1 MSDQPNINKAEE
13 PGADASLSPESNTR
27 AAMTLP
33 DALAASLSGDLSS
46 DADPADEVTL
56 SEEELAGLSSQ
67 GAERG
72 IDLGSLLG
80 TVIAA
85 SSQTKP
91 KPAAAQ
97 TAAGK
102 KEDPAALLGKL
113 AESLGI
119 SPAELM
125 KRLGPVLK
133 EMLSGQGVKPKKP
146 AAKPK
151 PKPKTTAKPAAKPK
165 PKPKTT
171 TKPAA
176 KPKPKPKTTTKP
188 AAKPKP
194 ATTTKPAVKPKPKPK
209 TTTKPAVKPKP
220 TTTTKP
226 KPKPKKASKS
236 EPITQ

>member
-1 MSDQPNINKAEE
+1 MIPDQPNINKAEE
-13 PGADASLSPESNTR
+13 PGAGSGLSPESSTR
-27 AAMTLP
+27 AAMTLQ
-33 DALAASLSGDLSS
+33 DALAASLQGDVSS
-46 DADPADEVTL
+46 DADPADEMPL

-67 GAERG
+67 VAERG

-91 KPAAAQ
+91 KPAAVQA
-97 TAAGK
+97 AAGK
-102 KEDPAALLGKL
+102 KEDPAVLLGKL

-125 KRLGPVLK
+125 KRLGPTLMA
-133 EMLSGQGVKPKKP
+133 MLSGQDAKPRRKPKK
-146 AAKPK
+146 A
-151 PKPKTTAKPAAKPK
+151 AAKPK

-176 KPKPKPKTTTKP
+176 KPKPKPKPAAKPAAKPKPKPTTKP

-194 ATTTKPAVKPKPKPK
+194 
-209 TTTKPAVKPKP
+209 
-220 TTTTKP
+220 
-226 KPKPKKASKS
+226 KPKKTSRS
-236 EPITQ
+236 EPIAQ